1 MSNYLLSMLEGNS
14 WQLQCLY
21 NTPVLVFFNQ
31 AVIQELRQLMGYIER
46 MLVRTTSLTPRR
58 KVMYGFYIPS
68 TSFSLMNCEEVYR
81 HLLDG
86 AMMLDAAY
94 QIVPSRD
101 HTFKGVSLSEKEN
114 APLLETLGQELLV
127 FTEWCQ
133 NRSSWRRRG
142 YLVVVNEITRI
153 IHKEFSHAQIEVGV
167 SSACECSCTGPRAR
181 V

>member
-1 MSNYLLSMLEGNS
+1 MLEGNS

-114 APLLETLGQELLV
+114 APLLEKLDRVKLQYGM
-127 FTEWCQ
+127 TEDDD
-133 NRSSWRRRG
+133 
-142 YLVVVNEITRI
+142 
-153 IHKEFSHAQIEVGV
+153 GV
-167 SSACECSCTGPRAR
+167 
-181 V
+181 